1 MAAPAALFSKDSDV
15 VVLEVFKSVAS
26 LSVSINYPKLG
37 ILSRFVI
44 LKFFSQYSLSLL
56 LSVSLLFAQFDF
68 LQLYMFQLLSYY
80 LQLKNVILSKDT
92 HIVLHFCS

>member
-37 ILSRFVI
+37 ILSVSS
-44 LKFFSQYSLSLL
+44 FSS
-56 LSVSLLFAQFDF
+56 LSVSILF
-68 LQLYMFQLLSYY
+68 LYFSVSVSYLLSLIFFNYICFSY
-80 LQLKNVILSKDT
+80 LVIIFS
-92 HIVLHFCS
+92 